1 MWSGG
6 LLVGLSFE
14 PVTIVV
20 YNGCMS
26 TGRETIAIT
35 IRFPREVAEAMR
47 RLAKEHD
54 RSINGE
60 MVRAAREYIARQQ
73 KNGQREGEQA

>member
-1 MWSGG
+1 MSI
-6 LLVGLSFE
+6 L
-14 PVTIVV
+14 V

-26 TGRETIAIT
+26 TEHDLVHIS
-35 IRFPREVAEAMR
+35 IRFPSELAAAIR

-60 MVRAAREYIARQQ
+60 VVRAVREYIVRQQ
-73 KNGQREGEQA
+73 QQREREGEQHP

>member
-1 MWSGG
+1 MSI
-6 LLVGLSFE
+6 L
-14 PVTIVV
+14 V

-26 TGRETIAIT
+26 TEHDLVHIS
-35 IRFPREVAEAMR
+35 IRFPPELAAAIR

-60 MVRAAREYIARQQ
+60 VVRAVREYITRQH
-73 KNGQREGEQA
+73 KQRKPEGEPHS